1 MYHIHSSGESRTTNR
16 AEIVGIA
23 VSERSHTE
31 NTPVPVR
38 STEPEKTNTAS
49 IGRNCRKDK
58 MMGNGKIEFDF
69 KAIINAA
76 LIAGMDNRDDI
87 NSKRCAAIMKVF
99 QKYGI
104 DVMQATAFLAEVAAA
119 VEQVDKD
126 NK

>member
-1 MYHIHSSGESRTTNR
+1 M
-16 AEIVGIA
+16 
-23 VSERSHTE
+23 
-31 NTPVPVR
+31 
-38 STEPEKTNTAS
+38 NTAS

-58 MMGNGKIEFDF
+58 TMGNGKVEFDFDF

-87 NSKRCAAIMKVF
+87 SSKRCAAIMKVF

-104 DVMQATAFLAEVAAA
+104 DVMQATALLVEVAAA